1 MQKTLATKSQRF
13 LAFIIDMIIIYIASI
28 ILSDIIFIIINF
40 DTSSLDNIIM
50 RIYDE
55 MYLYLNSLIQG
66 VNYDT
71 TQLTTAFIQYLKIW
85 AINSTIVLISQL
97 IMIILYLG
105 VLPILWDKQTIGRFA
120 MNVKVVSKDFSSISK
135 GKVFKREILG
145 TWLFYFVFRTSGF
158 IATIILILIDKRSL
172 VDYVGGSYLVNT
184 NQVIKV
190 NKFDPNNIIDANES
204 KNNDNDQS
212 ENKFTYFTPLNDEQ
226 NKEDSN
232 DDDYIIK

>member
-1 MQKTLATKSQRF
+1 M
-13 LAFIIDMIIIYIASI
+13 
-28 ILSDIIFIIINF
+28 
-40 DTSSLDNIIM
+40 
-50 RIYDE
+50 
-55 MYLYLNSLIQG
+55 
-66 VNYDT
+66 
-71 TQLTTAFIQYLKIW
+71 
-85 AINSTIVLISQL
+85 
-97 IMIILYLG
+97 
-105 VLPILWDKQTIGRFA
+105 
-120 MNVKVVSKDFSSISK
+120 
-135 GKVFKREILG
+135 
-145 TWLFYFVFRTSGF
+145 FRTSGF

-204 KNNDNDQS
+204 KNNDNDQF